1 MGLWILALYAESIH
15 GLTLPQC
22 LRRPVPLSAEEACG
36 HLVGGHI
43 HYILKP
49 KKNLLQGIEMASI
62 QLQIVDGWC
71 TGSGPKKPDGNE
83 HYPRQ
88 QQTWASLICPVRLHQ
103 EVHLKL

>member
-1 MGLWILALYAESIH
+1 MDPLLVCRINPWIDLTSIS
-15 GLTLPQC
+15 TQAC
-22 LRRPVPLSAEEACG
+22 SIACRRGMRAAG
-36 HLVGGHI
+36 HVVGDHI
-43 HYILKP
+43 HTIFKP
-49 KKNLLQGIEMASI
+49 KKILYGLEMASI

-71 TGSGPKKPDGNE
+71 TSSGPKKPDGNE